1 VATGDV
7 TPSGTQTQAGTYKWK
22 AGGVYSAPFT
32 IPVNATVSY
41 ILGAMMVAAQSVLE
55 FPMLVTPA
63 YGTVTSTATAGNA
76 GNGTVT
82 ALSVTTARPGDYKL
96 TLVTPV
102 ANGGVFRLTDPDG
115 NVVNSAITMTPGAG
129 VVTPVTTGG
138 LAFSLTD
145 ASADFALGDSYTIT
159 VPATK
164 LNVTTKWKGS
174 SANAARIFVEGPS
187 SGVTFAYTQPA
198 GGATN
203 PSVSG
208 ALAQFGNVWYS
219 LVLNGL
225 NVADTT
231 ALDAIQTFGEGRWGE
246 LVRKPFVSFVGVN
259 DADVLDATVVSSTRR
274 TDRINSQI
282 PSPGAFELPVIIAA
296 RGLARI
302 AKVANQNPPRDYGSQ
317 PLTGLRPGAD
327 GSQWNYLQ
335 RDQAVK
341 LGSSTVEVKDGV
353 VNLSDV
359 VTFYRPTGEEPPAY
373 RYVVDIIKLQQVIF
387 NLDLRFASTDWDGN
401 PLIPNDQPT
410 VNPDARKPKDAIAE
424 ANAILDSLGLAAIIS
439 DPKSAKKKTTCAITG
454 PKRWD
459 LQIVVQVSGNS
470 NVKGI
475 GLGFGF
481 YYGAQAA

>member
-1 VATGDV
+1 
-7 TPSGTQTQAGTYKWK
+7 
-22 AGGVYSAPFT
+22 
-32 IPVNATVSY
+32 
-41 ILGAMMVAAQSVLE
+41 
-55 FPMLVTPA
+55 
-63 YGTVTSTATAGNA
+63 
-76 GNGTVT
+76 
-82 ALSVTTARPGDYKL
+82 
-96 TLVTPV
+96 
-102 ANGGVFRLTDPDG
+102 
-115 NVVNSAITMTPGAG
+115 
-129 VVTPVTTGG
+129 
-138 LAFSLTD
+138 
-145 ASADFALGDSYTIT
+145 
-159 VPATK
+159 
-164 LNVTTKWKGS
+164 
-174 SANAARIFVEGPS
+174 
-187 SGVTFAYTQPA
+187 
-198 GGATN
+198 
-203 PSVSG
+203 
-208 ALAQFGNVWYS
+208 
-219 LVLNGL
+219 
-225 NVADTT
+225 
-231 ALDAIQTFGEGRWGE
+231 
-246 LVRKPFVSFVGVN
+246 VRKPFVSFVGVN